1 MEFTPLILIHTAA
14 ALGAVVLGGATLLM
28 KKGTW
33 RHKFFGRTWVVLM
46 LTTAIVSFWISRT
59 GDFSTIHIL
68 SVAAIVGI
76 GMSIYAV
83 VHGRIAAH
91 RRGMLSVYV
100 SLVIAGVFTLL
111 PERHLG
117 QLVWHAVGLV

>member
-1 MEFTPLILIHTAA
+1 MEFTPLILVHTAA
-14 ALGAVVLGGATLLM
+14 ALGA
-28 KKGTW
+28 
-33 RHKFFGRTWVVLM
+33 LM
-46 LTTAIVSFWISRT
+46 LVTAIVSFSIRT
-59 GDFSTIHIL
+59 TGNFSPIHIL
-68 SVAAIVGI
+68 SVAAIAGI

-100 SLVIAGVFTLL
+100 SLVIAGAFTLL
-111 PERHLG
+111 PDRRLG